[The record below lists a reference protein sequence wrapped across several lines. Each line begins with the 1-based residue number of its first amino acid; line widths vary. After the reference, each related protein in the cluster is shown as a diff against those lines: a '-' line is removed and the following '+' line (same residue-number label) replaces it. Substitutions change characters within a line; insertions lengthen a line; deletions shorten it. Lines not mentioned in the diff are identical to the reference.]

1 MTNLEQ
7 IRASRAFTKAA
18 LFTGRNDSQEYLSL
32 ARSLPAMF
40 QNNGL
45 LATWAF
51 LLSKNKTSQNPQ
63 KDLLSALLEHFKDT
77 RFNLGVG
84 QEWDIEKVFTHKWTG
99 GTHPLSGAELMKLT
113 GEAVIFS
120 GWLKRAAEALCNKEG
135 GQS

>member
-18 LFTGRNDSQEYLSL
+18 LFAGRNDSQKYLSL

-51 LLSKNKTSQNPQ
+51 LLSENKPSPNPQ
-63 KDLLSALLEHFKDT
+63 RDFLNVLLEHFKDV

-84 QEWDIEKVFTHKWTG
+84 QELNAMTVFTHKWTG
-99 GTHPLSGAELMKLT
+99 ETPPLSGVELMKLT

-120 GWLKRAAEALCNKEG
+120 GWLKRAAEALCNK
-135 GQS
+135 

>member
-7 IRASRAFTKAA
+7 IRASLAFRKAA
-18 LFTGRNDSQEYLSL
+18 LFAGRSDSKEYLSL

-40 QNNGL
+40 QSNGL

-63 KDLLSALLEHFKDT
+63 NDILNALLEHFKDT

-84 QEWDIEKVFTHKWTG
+84 QELNAMTVFTHKWTG
-99 GTHPLSGAELMKLT
+99 GTPPLSGVELMKLT
-113 GEAVIFS
+113 GEAIIFS